1 MIKDQ
6 FYSFFENWL
15 TRIFDS
21 VMKVEG
27 GGGHHVIHVYES
39 RGDPLSSSQMRGD

>member
-27 GGGHHVIHVYES
+27 GGDKHES
-39 RGDPLSSSQMRGD
+39 RGDPLSSSQLRGD

>member
-21 VMKVEG
+21 AMKVEG
-27 GGGHHVIHVYES
+27 GGGDKHES
-39 RGDPLSSSQMRGD
+39 RVDPQSSSQLRGD